1 LRILGV
7 HFNIEHDA
15 KYLLS
20 KIKTE
25 IDHLTNLMFKK
36 KITDKHVLYIFNR
49 LIVPRVEY
57 WSQVLVLTKKQTE
70 QLIIPFRRMFKN
82 KLKFTR
88 TAPNAILDNPYIYG
102 YRDFYEINFKPKLL
116 TFVFNLTIKVY

>member
-1 LRILGV
+1 MRAKKKGQKYSHIYNEKIFIKFGNEEIHIKAKHPHEPLRILGV
-7 HFNIEHDA
+7 HFNIEHDE

-36 KITDKHVLYIFNR
+36 KITDKHILYIFNR
-49 LIVPRVEY
+49 LIIPRVEY

-70 QLIIPFRRMFKN
+70 
-82 KLKFTR
+82 
-88 TAPNAILDNPYIYG
+88 
-102 YRDFYEINFKPKLL
+102 
-116 TFVFNLTIKVY
+116 